1 MFHVQIAKSLI
12 LLYTGYTN
20 VQQKVKGGMKK
31 EELQLNDEKENQN
44 NDPDQLSDQEL
55 LELALKPLADPVVEA
70 IFTNED
76 VAGLAAQS
84 LVNAV
89 LEIDGDP
96 PMGKIT
102 RLTAQKTVSNILHRG
117 YRLENSYD

>member
-1 MFHVQIAKSLI
+1 M
-12 LLYTGYTN
+12 
-20 VQQKVKGGMKK
+20 
-31 EELQLNDEKENQN
+31 
-44 NDPDQLSDQEL
+44 
-55 LELALKPLADPVVEA
+55 ALTPLADPVIEA

-96 PMGKIT
+96 LMGKIT
-102 RLTAQKTVSNILHRG
+102 RLTAQKTVANILHRG
-117 YRLENSYD
+117 YRLDIEGVCRSPEAP